1 MSIGR
6 DGIAGLI
13 LLAVSL
19 VLLVQ
24 SFQLPKLPI
33 VPVGPGFYPAIVL
46 SFLAAASALLVVQD
60 LMRSR
65 AKAADGEAAPR
76 WNYWPVVKA
85 FAIVG
90 GYIALM
96 PLLGFRLSTVLF
108 VTSLQAALD
117 RAARCARMGGARR
130 DRNRHRSR
138 GLSGVRALLA
148 GAAAARVVDGL
159 LDAGPARPRPH
170 HYRAVEIPAAAD
182 RRHVPSA
189 WSAARFPASPSR

>member
-13 LLAVSL
+13 LFGISL
-19 VLLVQ
+19 VLLIQ
-24 SFQLPKLPI
+24 SFKLPKLPI

-117 RAARCARMGGARR
+117 PPRDARGWAVLAAIAIGT
-130 DRNRHRSR
+130 
-138 GLSGVRALLA
+138 
-148 GAAAARVVDGL
+148 AAAAYLVFERYL
-159 LDAGPARPRPH
+159 LVLLPRG
-170 HYRAVEIPAAAD
+170 
-182 RRHVPSA
+182 S
-189 WSAARFPASPSR
+189 WTGF